1 MRLPQ
6 RRKMKPAVLLSILA
20 AVLALTATSSGFAAP
35 PAGAAKPRATAEPP
49 QREITYA
56 DLETQVGKRIIVHTT
71 LGTVRS
77 GILIK
82 YTKSQFEIRLDEGTD
97 LPIPASTI
105 RSLGIPV
112 QQPDP
117 ALPTTGDGCAKK
129 N

>member
-1 MRLPQ
+1 MP
-6 RRKMKPAVLLSILA
+6 RRKAMKPAVLLSLFVSA
-20 AVLALTATSSGFAAP
+20 CALTATSSGFAAP
-35 PAGAAKPRATAEPP
+35 PVGAAKPHATAEPQ

-77 GILIK
+77 GVLIK
-82 YTKSQFEIRLDEGTD
+82 YTKTEFEIRLDEGMELT
-97 LPIPASTI
+97 IPAGTI
-105 RSLGIPV
+105 RSLSIPV

-117 ALPTTGDGCAKK
+117 ALPTTGDSSAKK